1 MRVLSKVKGAV
12 KKTAIVVWG
21 SAFPAVAIAGGSMPW
36 DGPLE
41 NIKSDL
47 QGPVS
52 GAFVTVAII
61 ATGLMWSFGEHGS
74 SMRKVAGIAAGGSMA
89 LGGATAVSDLTGNSA
104 SSGAVLG
111 GHLYALQMLP
121 AGLALGLAAAGLG
134 FYAYASYRYFVDRYR
149 ARQERAPAL
158 ESVAHS

>member
-12 KKTAIVVWG
+12 KKTAVVAWG
-21 SAFPAVAIAGGSMPW
+21 SAFPAVAMAGGSMPW
-36 DGPLE
+36 DGPIQ
-41 NIKSDL
+41 NIKTDL
-47 QGPVS
+47 QGPVA

-111 GHLYALQMLP
+111 GHLYALQNLP
-121 AGLALGLAAAGLG
+121 AVLALALAAAGMG
-134 FYAYASYRYFVDRYR
+134 FYVYASFRYFADRYR